1 MATKTRIKLAADAA
15 TEIAVGSEWELF
27 FPWSLA
33 APPAAVVFSVIG
45 VYTTVKD
52 DKWEGNVLLDVSVC
66 TIYSVN

>member
-45 VYTTVKD
+45 VYTTVKE
-52 DKWEGNVLLDVSVC
+52 DKMRRKCSIRRFGMYTL
-66 TIYSVN
+66 